1 MVMQFILAPCRVC
14 DDLVKLHGLK
24 FHGRKIIIEEAKI
37 PPRTFV
43 NELFTSAVANH
54 QQIMHKMTPTINNI
68 RSRLPTAT
76 TEEQCPLTVHISMQL
91 YQRKKKFHFFR
102 TAYLEE

>member
-1 MVMQFILAPCRVC
+1 MVIQFISAPCHVC

-54 QQIMHKMTPTINNI
+54 QEIMHKMTPTIKTSDQDYQQQLQKSN
-68 RSRLPTAT
+68 
-76 TEEQCPLTVHISMQL
+76 VH
-91 YQRKKKFHFFR
+91 
-102 TAYLEE
+102 

>member
-1 MVMQFILAPCRVC
+1 MVMQFILAPCHVC

-54 QQIMHKMTPTINNI
+54 QQIMHKMTPTINNV

-76 TEEQCPLTVHISMQL
+76 TECPLTVHISMQL
-91 YQRKKKFHFFR
+91 YQKKNHFFR
-102 TAYLEE
+102 TVYLEE